1 MNDATDLLWRGYDLL
16 MRGEASQAEALYRQA
31 LQQEPDNVDA
41 ITGVMQCLYVQG
53 RYHELVGWKERLLS
67 SPARDSAFA
76 HVLLGAAFM
85 HLHQCRQ
92 ALEHFQQAVTLAPAD
107 VSAVQGY
114 VHCLSRIGSWE
125 QLRTLLPH
133 YVTQFPDD
141 PVLLYE
147 YGMLLANME
156 DYPRA
161 LEMLQKAV
169 SLDPSFQHYH
179 ALSWVLGKLK
189 RWTEAKEALL
199 HALDIGVPDEALA
212 RVYYDLG
219 IYEVYAGNLLS
230 AETHLWKA
238 LESSPPRS
246 VYFQTYHA
254 LLNLY
259 LRQRRLGKLLATWW
273 RLLKEVLRRERPYR
287 TE

>member
-1 MNDATDLLWRGYDLL
+1 MNETADLPWRGYDLL
-16 MRGEASQAEALYRQA
+16 TQGEASQAEALYRQA

-41 ITGVMQCLYVQG
+41 ITGVMQCLYMQG
-53 RYHELVGWKERLLS
+53 KCRELAGWRERVLS
-67 SPARDSAFA
+67 SPARDNAFA

-85 HLHQCRQ
+85 DLHQCRQ

-114 VHCLSRIGSWE
+114 VRCLSRMGSWE
-125 QLRTLLPH
+125 QLKTLLPQ

-156 DYPRA
+156 DYPHA
-161 LEMLQKAV
+161 LETLQKAV
-169 SLDPSFQHYH
+169 SLEPSFYNYH

-189 RWTEAKEALL
+189 RWAEAKEVLL
-199 HALDIGVPDEALA
+199 HALDIGVPDEVLA

-219 IYEVYAGNLLS
+219 IYEVYAGNLSS
-230 AETHLWKA
+230 AETYLWKA

-246 VYFQTYHA
+246 VYFQTYRA
-254 LLNLY
+254 LLTLY
-259 LRQRRLGKLLATWW
+259 LRQRRLGKRLATTW
-273 RLLKEVLRRERPYR
+273 RLLREVVRKERPYR
-287 TE
+287 AE

>member
-1 MNDATDLLWRGYDLL
+1 MNETADFLWRGYDLL
-16 MRGEASQAEALYRQA
+16 TRGEASQAEALYRQA

-41 ITGVMQCLYVQG
+41 ITGVMQCLYMQG
-53 RYHELVGWKERLLS
+53 KCRELAGWRERVLS

-85 HLHQCRQ
+85 NLHQCGR

-114 VHCLSRIGSWE
+114 VRCLRRIGSWE
-125 QLRTLLPH
+125 QMKTLLPQ
-133 YVTQFPDD
+133 YVTQFPND
-141 PVLLYE
+141 PFLLYE

-219 IYEVYAGNLLS
+219 MYEVYAGNLSS
-230 AETHLWKA
+230 AETYLWKA
-238 LESSPPRS
+238 LESFPPRS
-246 VYFQTYHA
+246 VYFHTYRA

-259 LRQRRLGKLLATWW
+259 LRQRRLGKRLATTW
-273 RLLKEVLRRERPYR
+273 RLLKEVLRKERPYR
-287 TE
+287 AE